1 MLIGVAVVAFIM
13 GICYILTRNCMWRFE
28 LHLTATMSLSTPFK
42 ILKIKIFA
50 TKSRFE
56 VSVNVGWV
64 VYHRNIISSS
74 CHTLVRSDY
83 CSLSHD
89 FKASYQ
95 SIYEIKIIV
104 PTKNF
109 EFFLINQKLNLLPSE
124 RTLICWN
131 FNGYFS
137 VLNHQNTSKTM
148 NKTKGYYSNYWS
160 R

>member
-1 MLIGVAVVAFIM
+1 MLIGVAVVAFII

-95 SIYEIKIIV
+95 SIYEIIV

-109 EFFLINQKLNLLPSE
+109 EIFLINQKLNLLPSE
-124 RTLICWN
+124 RTSICWN
-131 FNGYFS
+131 FNGHFL
-137 VLNHQNTSKTM
+137 VLNLQK
-148 NKTKGYYSNYWS
+148 YISNYE
-160 R
+160 